1 MLRPM
6 SGLLCLTDETMSDD
20 FNRLRV
26 FVEVVQHGGFAA
38 AARGLGMPR
47 STVSRWVQE
56 LEQQL
61 GVRLLQRTT
70 RKVELTEI
78 GAGYYER
85 GARAVD
91 AAVHARAWVQSQSER
106 PQGTLVITTFQ
117 LFAETLLGPLLVT
130 YLEDHPGLSAQ
141 VMLNERNID
150 LVGEHVDVA
159 VRIGSMADSSLVV
172 RKLAD
177 LEVCLVASPSYL
189 ATHGSPAHPS
199 ELLDHSVVLYRHGQD
214 AVTVRF
220 DDGERHL
227 DLALSSRCSANSI
240 ELVRQVT
247 LGGLGIGAVPPI
259 LIHEDL
265 AAGRLVKVLPEW
277 SNDGSQPI
285 FVVYP
290 SRSHLPRKVRAFVD
304 LLTTEVTSSS
314 VNGPRPDEIRATHR
328 RSRSSSRNRS

>member
-1 MLRPM
+1 M
-6 SGLLCLTDETMSDD
+6 EDD
-20 FNRLRV
+20 LKGLRV
-26 FVEVVQHGGFAA
+26 FVEVVRRGGFAA
-38 AARGLGMPR
+38 AARALGMPR

-78 GAGYYER
+78 GAGYFER

-91 AAVHARAWVQSQSER
+91 AARQATAWVQSQSER

-117 LFAETLLGPLLVT
+117 LFAETLLGPLLVA
-130 YLEDHPGLSAQ
+130 YLEDNPGMSTK
-141 VMLNERNID
+141 VVLNERNID

-159 VRIGSMADSSLVV
+159 VRIGPMADSSLVM

-177 LEVCLVASPSYL
+177 LEVCLVASPRYL
-189 ATHGSPAHPS
+189 TAHGCPSHPR
-199 ELLDHSVVLYRHGQD
+199 ELLEHSMVIYGHAQD
-214 AVTVRF
+214 AIPVRF
-220 DDGERHL
+220 DDGEQHL
-227 DLALSSRCSANSI
+227 DLALSSRCAANSV
-240 ELVRQVT
+240 ELVHQVT
-247 LGGLGIGAVPPI
+247 LGGLGIGAVPSI
-259 LIHEDL
+259 LIREDL

-277 SNDGSQPI
+277 SNDGAQPI

-304 LLTTEVTSSS
+304 LLTKEVTSES
-314 VNGPRPDEIRATHR
+314 VNGR
-328 RSRSSSRNRS
+328 RLDGGRTVVASD

>member
-1 MLRPM
+1 ME
-6 SGLLCLTDETMSDD
+6 SD

-26 FVEVVQHGGFAA
+26 FVEVVERGGFAA

-47 STVSRWVQE
+47 STVSRWMQE

-78 GAGYYER
+78 GVGYYER
-85 GARAVD
+85 GVKAVD
-91 AAVHARAWVQSQSER
+91 AARQASAWVHSQSER
-106 PQGTLVITTFQ
+106 PHGTLVIATFQ

-130 YLEDHPGLSAQ
+130 YLEDNPGMSAQ
-141 VMLNERNID
+141 VVLNERNID

-177 LEVCLVASPSYL
+177 LEGCLVASPDYL
-189 ATHGSPAHPS
+189 AKHGSPAHPR
-199 ELLDHSVVLYRHGQD
+199 ELVDHSTVVYGHGQD

-220 DDGERHL
+220 DDGDQHL
-227 DLALSSRCSANSI
+227 DVSLSSRCTTNSI

-259 LIHEDL
+259 LVHEDL
-265 AAGRLVKVLPEW
+265 VAGRLVRVLPEW
-277 SNDGSQPI
+277 SNDGTQPI
-285 FVVYP
+285 FVAYP
-290 SRSHLPRKVRAFVD
+290 SRIHLPRKVRAFVD
-304 LLTTEVTSSS
+304 LLTAEVTSAA
-314 VNGPRPDEIRATHR
+314 VNGLRPL
-328 RSRSSSRNRS
+328 

>member
-1 MLRPM
+1 ME
-6 SGLLCLTDETMSDD
+6 SD

-26 FVEVVQHGGFAA
+26 FVEVVQRGGFAA
-38 AARGLGMPR
+38 AARRLKMPR

-91 AAVHARAWVQSQSER
+91 AAGQASAWVQSQSER

-117 LFAETLLGPLLVT
+117 LFAETLLGPLLIT
-130 YLEDHPGLSAQ
+130 YLADNPGMSAQ
-141 VMLNERNID
+141 VMTDERNID

-159 VRIGSMADSSLVV
+159 VRIGSMADSSLMV

-177 LEVCLVASPSYL
+177 LEVCLVASPSYQ
-189 ATHGSPAHPS
+189 ARHGAPTHP
-199 ELLDHSVVLYRHGQD
+199 LDLVDHSTVLYGHGQD

-220 DDGERHL
+220 DGGDQPI
-227 DLALSSRCSANSI
+227 DVSLSSRCAANSI
-240 ELVRQVT
+240 ELVRQLT
-247 LGGLGIGAVPPI
+247 LGGLGIGAVPTI

-265 AAGRLVKVLPEW
+265 AAGRLVKILPEW
-277 SNDGSQPI
+277 SHDGSQPI

-304 LLTTEVTSSS
+304 LLTAEVNSSA
-314 VNGPRPDEIRATHR
+314 VNGLRPH
-328 RSRSSSRNRS
+328 

>member
-1 MLRPM
+1 
-6 SGLLCLTDETMSDD
+6 
-20 FNRLRV
+20 
-26 FVEVVQHGGFAA
+26 
-38 AARGLGMPR
+38 MPR

-56 LEQQL
+56 LELQL

-85 GARAVD
+85 GAKAVD
-91 AAVHARAWVQSQSER
+91 AAGQASAWVHSQSER

-130 YLEDHPGLSAQ
+130 YLEDNPGMSAQ
-141 VMLNERNID
+141 VVLNERNID

-177 LEVCLVASPSYL
+177 LEAFLVASPHYL
-189 ATHGSPAHPS
+189 AKHGTPTHPR
-199 ELLDHSVVLYRHGQD
+199 ELVDHSMVLYGHGQD
-214 AVTVRF
+214 TLAVRF
-220 DDGERHL
+220 DDGDEHL
-227 DLALSSRCSANSI
+227 DVSLSSRCAANSI

-247 LGGLGIGAVPPI
+247 LGGLGIGAVPQI
-259 LIHEDL
+259 LVHEDL
-265 AAGRLVKVLPEW
+265 AAGRLVRVLPEW

-290 SRSHLPRKVRAFVD
+290 SRSHLPRKVRAFID
-304 LLTTEVTSSS
+304 LLTAEVTSVT
-314 VNGPRPDEIRATHR
+314 VNGPRPTATPSPRPNR
-328 RSRSSSRNRS
+328 RPQD